1 MLNKDKIVINTSPL
15 IALIAALNDL
25 TILQFLYQEVFVPW
39 EVCQEIL
46 TGGKTNFGITEFN
59 NATWLRKQ
67 TRSINISPWLLNT
80 LDKGEASVIQL
91 ALEQNISTV
100 CIDEVVGRRIARL
113 SGLALTGSIGILLK
127 AKEQSYPVDI
137 KIAIENMLEKNIRL
151 SSGVINFAL
160 RQAGEI

>member
-1 MLNKDKIVINTSPL
+1 MPNKDKIVINTSPL

-67 TRSINISPWLLNT
+67 TRPINISPWLLNT
-80 LDKGEASVIQL
+80 L
-91 ALEQNISTV
+91 
-100 CIDEVVGRRIARL
+100 CID
-113 SGLALTGSIGILLK
+113 
-127 AKEQSYPVDI
+127 
-137 KIAIENMLEKNIRL
+137 
-151 SSGVINFAL
+151 
-160 RQAGEI
+160 

>member
-1 MLNKDKIVINTSPL
+1 MPNKDKIVINTSPL

-46 TGGKTNFGITEFN
+46 IGGKTNFGITEFN

-67 TRSINISPWLLNT
+67 TQPINISPWLLNT

-127 AKEQSYPVDI
+127 AKEQSYPVNI
-137 KIAIENMLEKNIRL
+137 KIAIENMLKKNIRL
-151 SSGVINFAL
+151 SSSVINFAL